1 MKYPDCYG
9 KKPLDKPGNGCTQCP
24 HWNGCLSVTWITEGK
39 GWKGG

>member
-1 MKYPDCYG
+1 MNFPDCYG